1 MKYKLIV
8 IGTSL
13 GGFKALQTLLGK
25 LPAHFPLP
33 LAIVQHRSPG
43 YESLLAQL
51 LQESCALPIEEA
63 EDKTTMQPGKIYL
76 APAGYHLLA
85 ERGYFSL
92 STEAPVQYSRPSID
106 VLFDSASASYGSQV
120 VGVILTGA
128 NRDGARG
135 GANLKKRGGWLVVQ
149 EPATAESKIMPEA
162 ALALAPADRV
172 LAVDEI
178 ASHLVTLC
186 YE

>member
-25 LPAHFPLP
+25 LPPHFPLP
-33 LAIVQHRSPG
+33 LAIVQHRSLD
-43 YESLLAQL
+43 YESRLARL
-51 LQESCALPIEEA
+51 LQESCALPVEEV
-63 EDKTTMQPGKIYL
+63 EDKTTMQPGRVYL

-85 ERGYFSL
+85 ENGYFSL

-106 VLFDSASASYGSQV
+106 VLFDSAVATYGAQV
-120 VGVILTGA
+120 IGVILTGA
-128 NRDGARG
+128 NKDGAQG
-135 GANLKKRGGWLVVQ
+135 GAKLKKRGGWLVVQ
-149 EPATAESKIMPEA
+149 EPATAESRIMPQA
-162 ALALAPADRV
+162 ALALTPADRV